1 MFTIFDKQFKTNI
14 MKTVKEILS
23 ENRDSI
29 ISSIKWTF
37 KIWKQE
43 DVKTKMIDFLNWAEN
58 HEADIFRANEAKNTK
73 TLLKSFIMNMAYEQI
88 RPLRDAAKKEEEER
102 NIRMYG
108 TKKPK
113 LADLMAYRAEKQE
126 EKGNVWH
133 PIYKTWVKND
143 GFNPSMQKNPKF
155 A

>member
-1 MFTIFDKQFKTNI
+1 MA
-14 MKTVKEILS
+14 TVKEILS
-23 ENRDSI
+23 ENRESI

-43 DVKTKMIDFLNWAEN
+43 DVKVKMVDFLNWAEN

-73 TLLKSFIMNMAYEQI
+73 TLLKSFIMNMAYEQN
-88 RPLRDAAKKEEEER
+88 RPQREAERKAKEER

-108 TKKPK
+108 TAKPK
-113 LADLMAYRAEKQE
+113 LADLMAYSAEKEE

-133 PIYKTWVKND
+133 PIYKTWVKNE
-143 GFNPSMQKNPKF
+143 GFNPTMRK
-155 A
+155 

>member
-1 MFTIFDKQFKTNI
+1 

-37 KIWKQE
+37 KIWKSE
-43 DVKTKMIDFLNWAEN
+43 DVKVKMIDFLNWAEN
-58 HEADIFRANEAKNTK
+58 NESDIFRANEAKNTK
-73 TLLKSFIMNMAYEQI
+73 TLLKSFIINMAYKQNKPQRE
-88 RPLRDAAKKEEEER
+88 AKKQAEEAR
-102 NIRMYG
+102 NLRMYG

-113 LADLMAYRAEKQE
+113 LADLMAYSAEKEE

-133 PIYKTWVKND
+133 PIYKTWVKNE
-143 GFNPSMQKNPKF
+143 GFNPSMRK
-155 A
+155 

>member
-1 MFTIFDKQFKTNI
+1 MA
-14 MKTVKEILS
+14 TVKEILS
-23 ENRDSI
+23 DNRESI

-43 DVKTKMIDFLNWAEN
+43 DVKVKMIDFLNWAEN

-73 TLLKSFIMNMAYEQI
+73 TLLKSFIINMVYEQN
-88 RPLRDAAKKEEEER
+88 RPQREAERKAEEER

-108 TKKPK
+108 TAKPK
-113 LADLMAYRAEKQE
+113 LADLMAYSAEKEE

-133 PIYKTWVKND
+133 PIYKTWVKNE
-143 GFNPSMQKNPKF
+143 GFNPSMRK
-155 A
+155 

>member
-1 MFTIFDKQFKTNI
+1 
-14 MKTVKEILS
+14 MKTVKEILG
-23 ENRDSI
+23 ENRKSI

-37 KIWKQE
+37 KVYGQNEIKQ
-43 DVKTKMIDFLNWAEN
+43 KMVDFLNWAEN

-73 TLLKSFIMNMAYEQI
+73 TLLKSFIMNMAYEQS
-88 RPLRDAAKKEEEER
+88 RPEREAKEKAEKER

-108 TKKPK
+108 TAKPK
-113 LADLMAYRAEKQE
+113 LADLMAYRAEKEE

-133 PIYKTWVKND
+133 PIYKRWVKD
-143 GFNPSMQKNPKF
+143 EGINPSMQKNPKF

>member
-1 MFTIFDKQFKTNI
+1 MA
-14 MKTVKEILS
+14 TVKEILS
-23 ENRDSI
+23 ENRESI

-43 DVKTKMIDFLNWAEN
+43 DVKVKMVDFLNWAEN

-73 TLLKSFIMNMAYEQI
+73 TLLKSFIMNMAYEQN
-88 RPLRDAAKKEEEER
+88 RPQREAERKSEEER

-108 TKKPK
+108 TAKPK
-113 LADLMAYRAEKQE
+113 LADLMAYSVEKEE

-133 PIYKTWVKND
+133 PIYKTWVKNE
-143 GFNPSMQKNPKF
+143 GFNPTMRK
-155 A
+155 